1 MIVKICAVAI
11 LSVILYAALEGLGFK
26 SKGLFATLCALM
38 ILSVLGD
45 SLAWLFG
52 SVFYIAERT
61 GISEAASS
69 ALRAVGLGYVFG
81 FTADVCSSF
90 GESTIAKAVTTV
102 GRVQIFLVAYPYFE
116 RMIALGME
124 LLE

>member
-1 MIVKICAVAI
+1 MIPKICAVAI
-11 LSVILYAALEGLGFK
+11 LCVILCAALDSLGFK

-38 ILSVLGD
+38 ILSALGD
-45 SLAWLFG
+45 SMSSLFG
-52 SVFYIAERT
+52 SALSIAERT
-61 GISEAASS
+61 GISEAASC

-81 FTADVCSSF
+81 FTADVCSSL
-90 GESTIAKAVTTV
+90 GEAVIAKAVTAV

-116 RMIALGME
+116 KMIALGVE